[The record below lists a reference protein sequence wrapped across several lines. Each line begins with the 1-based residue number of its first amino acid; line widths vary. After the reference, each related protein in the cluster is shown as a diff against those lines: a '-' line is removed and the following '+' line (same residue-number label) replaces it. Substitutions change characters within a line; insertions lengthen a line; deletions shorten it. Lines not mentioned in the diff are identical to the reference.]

1 MIVFPRA
8 SIARVFT
15 SPKATNKILLSPA
28 AVEMGG
34 ICAVPLQKDFKR
46 LDREHVVQAYNEVT
60 LGAEQFANLRQT
72 LAATLAS
79 I

>member
-1 MIVFPRA
+1 
-8 SIARVFT
+8 
-15 SPKATNKILLSPA
+15 
-28 AVEMGG
+28 MGG

-60 LGAEQFANLRQT
+60 LGAEQFADLRQT
-72 LAATLAS
+72 LASTLAS